1 MRYRE
6 PTLRQRG
13 KRWQIDYVNPDGI
26 RRQLAAG
33 HSKSGAERLRIK
45 FVSWLIDNKDP
56 EIELIKERTSHRQQA
71 VNIRELFPIFM
82 DRHGRNRSSKMQV
95 SYNNSFRNVCR
106 CPQLADAPL
115 VKIEQGLVQ
124 DYLNARIR
132 QDGIKPA
139 SANREKAFLS
149 VLLKKAVSW
158 GYLEYNSLDGM
169 ESFREPRKRDV
180 ELSPEQAANLI
191 EALPATGIKQ
201 IVAFAIYTGL
211 RLEAILDLRIEDI
224 RMHDSTSISMAIV
237 QDKGG
242 DRVER
247 ILSKHATRIIKSLV
261 AERKTGHVFINPQ
274 TGKRYQ
280 GRMGS
285 FDRAVKK
292 LRLQARDGSKLRFH
306 DLRHI
311 YGNWLH
317 RAGVSLDELRVLYG
331 HRDRATTDRY
341 VTPDLNAISK
351 KLSLQPKIG
360 KEKASEIVVSEAKN
374 EEFIRSQFVTIV

>member
-6 PTLRQRG
+6 PILRKRG
-13 KRWQIDYVNPDGI
+13 NRWQIDYINPDGV
-26 RRQLAAG
+26 RRQLSAG
-33 HSKSGAERLRIK
+33 RSRSGAERLRVK
-45 FVSWLIDNKDP
+45 FASWLIDNKDP
-56 EIELIKERTSHRQQA
+56 EIELIKEQADHRHQSMT
-71 VNIRELFPIFM
+71 IRELFPLFM
-82 DRHGRNRSSKMQV
+82 DRHGRNRSRKMQV
-95 SYNNSFRNVCR
+95 SYNNSFKNVCR

-115 VKIEQGLVQ
+115 VKIDQGLVQ
-124 DYLNARIR
+124 DYMNARVR

-158 GYLEYNSLDGM
+158 GYLDINPLEGM

-180 ELSPEQAANLI
+180 ELSPEQAAKLI
-191 EALPATGIKQ
+191 EILPTSGVKK

-211 RLEAILDLRIEDI
+211 RLEAILDLRIEDVRI
-224 RMHDSTSISMAIV
+224 QRDIPVSVAIV

-242 DRVER
+242 DGVER
-247 ILSKHATRIIKSLV
+247 ILSKHATGIIKSLMG
-261 AERKTGHVFINPQ
+261 ERKTGHVFINPR

-292 LRLQARDGSKLRFH
+292 LGLHAKDGSKLRFH
-306 DLRHI
+306 DLRHV

-331 HRDRATTDRY
+331 HRDRSTTDRY

-351 KLSLQPKIG
+351 KTLS
-360 KEKASEIVVSEAKN
+360 SAKN
-374 EEFIRSQFVTIV
+374 WQRKSLRKWNFGG